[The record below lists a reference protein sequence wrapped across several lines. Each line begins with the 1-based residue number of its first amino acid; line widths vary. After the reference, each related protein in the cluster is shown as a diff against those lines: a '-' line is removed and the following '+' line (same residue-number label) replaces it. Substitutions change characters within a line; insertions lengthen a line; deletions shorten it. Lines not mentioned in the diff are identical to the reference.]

1 MLDNIAGLAVV
12 LDYTIVGGLQINA
25 YYVYYNI
32 VLQLAAELPPVFP
45 SYFGGKGTVP
55 YYYYLVDPADY

>member
-1 MLDNIAGLAVV
+1 VLDNIAGVAVA
-12 LDYTIVGGLQINA
+12 LDYTIVVGLQINA

>member
-1 MLDNIAGLAVV
+1 VLDNIAGLAVV

-45 SYFGGKGTVP
+45 SYCGGK
-55 YYYYLVDPADY
+55 